1 MAYMDDIYLIGPMDR
16 ITNALEFLTTE
27 FGKIS
32 LKINLTKCSST
43 VELPQP
49 WNVIKK
55 TDNFKI
61 LGSPL
66 SVAEDT
72 GGLDNKTHQLI
83 EEISKLNDAQISL
96 HLLRYVHNSSLTHSM
111 RTSSPAANESAIKAM
126 EDETL
131 VALSE
136 IIGVTR
142 SDMEKVKTR
151 VHYDTGPGLGFKD
164 LAADAEDAYCASWL
178 ESFQRL

>member
-1 MAYMDDIYLIGPMDR
+1 MTELI
-16 ITNALEFLTTE
+16 
-27 FGKIS
+27 
-32 LKINLTKCSST
+32 
-43 VELPQP
+43 V
-49 WNVIKK
+49 
-55 TDNFKI
+55 
-61 LGSPL
+61 
-66 SVAEDT
+66 
-72 GGLDNKTHQLI
+72 
-83 EEISKLNDAQISL
+83 
-96 HLLRYVHNSSLTHSM
+96 
-111 RTSSPAANESAIKAM
+111 NESAIKII

-178 ESFQRL
+178 ESFQRLSTARSESSRHRNALTVHRIRILFLRRRL